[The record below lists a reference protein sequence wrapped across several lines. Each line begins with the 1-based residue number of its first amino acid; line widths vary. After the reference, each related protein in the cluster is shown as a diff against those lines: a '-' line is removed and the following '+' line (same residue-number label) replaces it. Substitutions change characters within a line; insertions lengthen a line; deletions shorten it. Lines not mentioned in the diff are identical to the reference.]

1 MIDLIL
7 GLLALA
13 VGTCT
18 VLGRQDR
25 RQPQATFWTGR
36 DPAMA
41 WIALVGIL
49 APVKA
54 FE

>member
-25 RQPQATFWTGR
+25 RQPQANVLDGQIRQWRGS
-36 DPAMA
+36 P
-41 WIALVGIL
+41 
-49 APVKA
+49 
-54 FE
+54 